1 MFSDSSWFVIPEDLR
16 SRLHEPVTRQDCSRL
31 CNHIVNDWKMILRR
45 LHVEEAVLD
54 NIDANHLRANE
65 KCFQGLLEW
74 TRSAGTQGATI
85 ENLCNALKAVG
96 CTEVIKKLSPRGMI

>member
-1 MFSDSSWFVIPEDLR
+1 
-16 SRLHEPVTRQDCSRL
+16 
-31 CNHIVNDWKMILRR
+31 MILRH

-54 NIDANHLRANE
+54 NIDASRPRANE

-85 ENLCNALKAVG
+85 ENLCNALKGVG
-96 CTEVIKKLSPRGMI
+96 CTEVIEKITPRGMIQAIIITGIFY

>member
-1 MFSDSSWFVIPEDLR
+1 
-16 SRLHEPVTRQDCSRL
+16 
-31 CNHIVNDWKMILRR
+31 MILRH

-54 NIDANHLRANE
+54 NIDASCPRANE
-65 KCFQGLLEW
+65 KCYLGLLEW

-96 CTEVIKKLSPRGMI
+96 CTEVIKKAISQRYDMSDNIWDFLVK